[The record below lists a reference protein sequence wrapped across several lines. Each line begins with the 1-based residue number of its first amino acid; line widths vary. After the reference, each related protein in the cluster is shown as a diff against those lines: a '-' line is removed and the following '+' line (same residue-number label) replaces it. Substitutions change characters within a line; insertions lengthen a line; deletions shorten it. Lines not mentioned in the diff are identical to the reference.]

1 MISSQLE
8 YKIYRSTLSNKI
20 VLLVTANPNCNIVA
34 TKIFVR
40 AGSSYESRDK
50 AGLTHLLS
58 EVITKGCEGLSSF
71 NIAEQVESLGASLRT
86 HAHSDYFLLSLKNIT
101 SDFPEIL
108 YLAGKIL
115 RSPTFAKSEVEL
127 EKRLILENIRSQK
140 EQPFNIAL
148 DQLRKVMYCHHPYGL
163 SILGEDVSVKNLK
176 NTDLFYFHQQY
187 FRPDNIVISI
197 SGQID
202 PHHAKTVIE
211 EVFGDWQIP
220 NTELSTAL
228 NLSKISVFPQQV
240 ITPQDTHQSI
250 IMLGYLGASVYSPD
264 YAALKILSTYLG
276 NGISSRLFVEL
287 REKQGLAYEV
297 SAFYPTRMFPASF
310 IVYMGTAPENT
321 EKALSRMQKEVELL
335 SRNGL
340 SIASLQ
346 TSKNKILGQYALGK
360 QTNAQIA
367 QVYGW
372 YEIMGLGIDFDQ
384 LFQEVILRV
393 SIEDTIK
400 IARKYLQ
407 NAYISLV
414 GQKTTAENIL
424 K

>member
-1 MISSQLE
+1 M
-8 YKIYRSTLSNKI
+8 
-20 VLLVTANPNCNIVA
+20 
-34 TKIFVR
+34 
-40 AGSSYESRDK
+40 
-50 AGLTHLLS
+50 
-58 EVITKGCEGLSSF
+58 
-71 NIAEQVESLGASLRT
+71 
-86 HAHSDYFLLSLKNIT
+86 
-101 SDFPEIL
+101 
-108 YLAGKIL
+108 
-115 RSPTFAKSEVEL
+115 
-127 EKRLILENIRSQK
+127 ENIHFQK
-140 EQPFNIAL
+140 EQPFNVAL
-148 DQLRKVMYCHHPYGL
+148 DQLRKAMYCHHPYGI
-163 SILGEDVSVKNLK
+163 SILGEDISVKNLK
-176 NTDLFYFHQQY
+176 NTDLFYFHQKY

-197 SGQID
+197 SGRID
-202 PHHAKTVIE
+202 PDHAKTLVE

-228 NLSKISVFPQQV
+228 NLSKIPASPQQV

-250 IMLGYLGASVYSPD
+250 VMLGYLGASVYSPD
-264 YAALKILSTYLG
+264 YAALKLLSTYLG
-276 NGISSRLFVEL
+276 NGLSSRLFVAL

-297 SAFYPTRMFPASF
+297 SAFYPTRIFAASF
-310 IVYMGTAPENT
+310 IIYMGTAPENI
-321 EKALSRMQKEVELL
+321 EKALSGLHKEVKLL
-335 SRNGL
+335 SRDGL
-340 SIASLQ
+340 STTSLQ

-384 LFQEVILRV
+384 LFQEVILMV